1 MRMLS
6 NWKALCRRCL
16 MQSQRDFAISA
27 GLRMQ
32 QPENMLKNKICMWS
46 ALVTYGTGCSH
57 AQECS
62 QSSHSYNPFLQCYR
76 PGEHIC
82 RIRSHPPQALCPFRP
97 LPMPASDPL
106 VCCLLIRR
114 QIGADRSRNTAAMH
128 QCAWPYRSARLANQ
142 GIVPE
147 ASHCGGLAAEPYV
160 SPKCLRQCQS
170 VELKFRQDSPYSNQ
184 DQSNPTATPR
194 MSSCNVWFIVL
205 FTRHLAGPQAVF
217 LSNCQHKLQHSIIPI
232 NQYMVHRSV
241 FPPSRRPSSCLPIQL
256 PTQAA
261 AQYHSH
267 QPI

>member
-1 MRMLS
+1 
-6 NWKALCRRCL
+6 
-16 MQSQRDFAISA
+16 
-27 GLRMQ
+27 
-32 QPENMLKNKICMWS
+32 
-46 ALVTYGTGCSH
+46 
-57 AQECS
+57 
-62 QSSHSYNPFLQCYR
+62 
-76 PGEHIC
+76 
-82 RIRSHPPQALCPFRP
+82 
-97 LPMPASDPL
+97 
-106 VCCLLIRR
+106 
-114 QIGADRSRNTAAMH
+114 MH
-128 QCAWPYRSARLANQ
+128 QRAWPYRSARLANQ

-170 VELKFRQDSPYSNQ
+170 VELKIRQDSPYSNQ

-241 FPPSRRPSSCLPIQL
+241 FPPSRRPSGCLPIQL

-267 QPI
+267 QPIYGSPFCLPAISQALKLSSYPIANTSCSTVSFQSNLSLPRTVSCPSLKLKRLQSSDTSEHLKDVCQMIMCSMQLLGASEHWSSKPRVAARCVLSPSRCPAASQRS